1 MVVATCNESMNQ
13 IVVTSSWRE
22 RVEDLIGGR
31 KEIVLVAGVAAA
43 AVVMSVVLWSRGSS
57 PAVAPPASAAA
68 PLTSPVP
75 GTSPAGLIYVHVA
88 GAVRRPG
95 LYEFPSG
102 TRVADAVE
110 AAGGPRRGAD
120 LDAINLAEILVD
132 GTRLEVPRRDAPAES
147 APVTSSSAGPS
158 SGTMIDLNTADQ
170 TLLETIPGVGPVT
183 AAAILRHR
191 AEIGRFESV
200 EQLLDV
206 SGIGPAT
213 LESVRPYVTV

>member
-1 MVVATCNESMNQ
+1 MKD

-22 RVEDLIGGR
+22 RIEELIGGH
-31 KEIVLVAGVAAA
+31 KEVVIVAAVA
-43 AVVMSVVLWSRGSS
+43 AVAVVTSIALWARGAP
-57 PAVAPPASAAA
+57 PAVAPPANAPDSASIATPGVGAA
-68 PLTSPVP
+68 SPS
-75 GTSPAGLIYVHVA
+75 TLIYVHVA

-95 LYEFPSG
+95 LYEFSTG

-110 AAGGPRRGAD
+110 AAGGPSRGAD

-132 GTRLEVPRRDAPAES
+132 GTRLEVPRRGEGVVS
-147 APVTSSSAGPS
+147 APVVGSSAAPS
-158 SGTMIDLNTADQ
+158 TGSIIDLNTADHP
-170 TLLETIPGVGPVT
+170 LLETIPGVGPVT

-191 AEIGRFESV
+191 AEIGRFDSV